1 VPTRIQSELLLQDTE
16 MIFIFSGSGG
26 TLSDSL
32 VQRKKK
38 LSNPIRW
45 KNARACNL
53 KGLPIS
59 AEFDG
64 SGWFDGIVEDGE

>member
-1 VPTRIQSELLLQDTE
+1 ME
-16 MIFIFSGSGG
+16 MILIFSEPGEGF
-26 TLSDSL
+26 LIF
-32 VQRKKK
+32 QFRERKSCRI
-38 LSNPIRW
+38 LIRW
-45 KNARACNL
+45 KNARARNL